1 MGLCGAQWVSV
12 GLSGSLWDAVGLSV
26 AVGRCGAQEAV
37 VRLRCVGALRALY
50 AVGDTAAQMEL
61 FTNRFRVSSAP

>member
-1 MGLCGAQWVSV
+1 M
-12 GLSGSLWDAVGLSV
+12 GLSGSLWGAVGLSV
-26 AVGRCGAQEAV
+26 AVGRCGAQEAA

-61 FTNRFRVSSAP
+61 FTDRFRVSSAP